1 MKKLNLKRLLLAL
14 ILFSVTSIS
23 TNAYDPIYSCAAT
36 VVNKITDVTQAV
48 NKVEDEKYNP
58 LAFAAELENVDKNIY
73 QNKDGVVIIG
83 KKYVPDNY

>member
-1 MKKLNLKRLLLAL
+1 MLMLTV

-23 TNAYDPIYSCAAT
+23 ANAYDPIYSTSAT
-36 VVNKITDVTQAV
+36 VVNKITDVTQVV

-73 QNKDGVVIIG
+73 QNKDGAIVIG